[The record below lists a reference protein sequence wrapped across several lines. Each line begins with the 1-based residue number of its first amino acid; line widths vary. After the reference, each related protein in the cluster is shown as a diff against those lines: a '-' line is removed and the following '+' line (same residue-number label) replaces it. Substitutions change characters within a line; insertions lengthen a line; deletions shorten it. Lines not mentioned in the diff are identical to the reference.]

1 MARKEGRTQA
11 CGEPQARQRLG
22 HARSFL
28 EAAELIADV
37 SDPSLEYGSVAASV
51 AILAGIAAADAA
63 GCQELGK
70 RSRSENHHHAEVLLE
85 QITPGGKRAAG
96 QLRQLIRHQG
106 RRPLRVHQHQRPT
119 AQAIPAPSPA
129 PRRVRGGDIA
139 SLNGEAI
146 FP

>member
-1 MARKEGRTQA
+1 MAREGGRTQT

-28 EAAELIADV
+28 EVADLTADV

-63 GCQELGK
+63 CCQELGK
-70 RSRSENHHHAEVLLE
+70 RSRSENHHDAEVLLE

-96 QLRQLIRHQG
+96 QLRQLIDIKDTAHYGFININAPQLKRSLRQAQRLVEFAEEVL
-106 RRPLRVHQHQRPT
+106 RR
-119 AQAIPAPSPA
+119 
-129 PRRVRGGDIA
+129 
-139 SLNGEAI
+139 
-146 FP
+146 